1 MPSATTR
8 AEFQEIFSLYPGDS
22 EWIEEQQYSTI
33 HKILFGFIGRDLE
46 EELKISTSTIDQPDA
61 KGRTPLA
68 WAAARADLHA
78 IEVLLRYGAD
88 VNACCST
95 GKSPIIRAVRAPS
108 PVGIVPLLNAGAK
121 FDWKT
126 KQKFTALTM
135 GAYYQDGVD
144 YLTPFLDRGANI
156 EESDSYGMTPLAC
169 TTEYDHSKS
178 AAVLLR
184 YGANINTRCNDGWT
198 PLLRAINSNSH
209 RVLQLFLDNGADY
222 LISSFKDETV
232 LHFAARRGDL
242 ETMGL
247 LGNADLKQLDI
258 EAKTTKGHTAKE
270 LMEFRQDRSSEL
282 VTAFENLLKN
292 LDKGKFEAK

>member
-1 MPSATTR
+1 
-8 AEFQEIFSLYPGDS
+8 
-22 EWIEEQQYSTI
+22 
-33 HKILFGFIGRDLE
+33 
-46 EELKISTSTIDQPDA
+46 
-61 KGRTPLA
+61 
-68 WAAARADLHA
+68 
-78 IEVLLRYGAD
+78 
-88 VNACCST
+88 
-95 GKSPIIRAVRAPS
+95 
-108 PVGIVPLLNAGAK
+108 
-121 FDWKT
+121 
-126 KQKFTALTM
+126 
-135 GAYYQDGVD
+135 
-144 YLTPFLDRGANI
+144 
-156 EESDSYGMTPLAC
+156 MTPLAC